1 MMREIRRL
9 AGETRFDAVHAD
21 QLWMAPYA
29 MLARRASPAAH
40 VPSIVLDQHNAVC
53 SIPKRLAGVES
64 NFVKRALLNLEAAKL
79 ARYER
84 ETCRKFD
91 RVVWVT
97 DEDRRAL
104 FPGREHQV
112 IPIALESAN
121 RKVRRRTDARR
132 VTFLGG
138 LHWPP
143 NAQGILWFRNE
154 IWPRVRREA
163 PGAVLTVVGKNAPA
177 GLKDSPDASLEVT
190 GYVEDT
196 SAYLGET
203 AVFIVPLLAGGGM
216 RVKILDAWS
225 WGLPV
230 VSTTIGAEGI
240 HTRHGENILLADEPS
255 TFASAVAEI
264 LNNPQLAARL
274 AAGGTR
280 TLESHYDRRKV
291 YAAWDHIYPCA
302 SFTSSLTR
310 PA

>member
-1 MMREIRRL
+1 L
-9 AGETRFDAVHAD
+9 
-21 QLWMAPYA
+21 
-29 MLARRASPAAH
+29 
-40 VPSIVLDQHNAVC
+40 
-53 SIPKRLAGVES
+53 
-64 NFVKRALLNLEAAKL
+64 KRALLNLEASKL

-84 ETCRKFD
+84 ETCRSFD

-97 DEDRRAL
+97 DDDRRAL
-104 FPGREHQV
+104 FPDGEQEV
-112 IPIALESAN
+112 IPIALEGPIRTPA
-121 RKVRRRTDARR
+121 RRREDARR

-154 IWPRVRREA
+154 IWPQIRRRV
-163 PGAVLTVVGKNAPA
+163 PGAVLTVLGKGAPA
-177 GLKDSPDASLEVT
+177 ELKNGSDSSLEIE
-190 GYVEDT
+190 GYVTDT
-196 SAYLGET
+196 APYLSET

-240 HTRHGENILLADEPS
+240 HTRNGENILLADEPAA
-255 TFASAVAEI
+255 FAAAVAE
-264 LNNPQLAARL
+264 LMNNQELADRL
-274 AAGGTR
+274 AEGGRR
-280 TLESHYDRRKV
+280 TLESHYDRRKT
-291 YAAWDHIYPCA
+291 YAAWNRIYPCT